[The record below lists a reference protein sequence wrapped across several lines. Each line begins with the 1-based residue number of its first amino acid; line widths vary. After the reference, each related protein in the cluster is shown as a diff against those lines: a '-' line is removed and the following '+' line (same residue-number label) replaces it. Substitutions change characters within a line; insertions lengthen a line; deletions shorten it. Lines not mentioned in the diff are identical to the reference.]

1 VEWVA
6 LSLAIFIIAAIIAA
20 IVLPLRFELTVKGH
34 GEFGKF
40 WALGMGGQVAF
51 VTATLAVAHGIDGI
65 LQVHV
70 FGRRVVHISPLVSLI
85 RKAEEEPTIL
95 LERVIKEKL
104 PKWRGRIERWFDLLD
119 LLELLLDMRRYI
131 QLERLDGRL
140 AYATPDVAVTGMI
153 SGSLFTLAGLMAPF
167 GTFYVEP
174 QWIDVAKANGNL
186 NVVVRVYPVRM
197 VLRVVAFTVWHV
209 RLLPVNAK
217 EAPSKVATPQGQADS
232 TR

>member
-1 VEWVA
+1 MEWVA
-6 LSLAIFIIAAIIAA
+6 LSLAVVIVIATILA

-51 VTATLAVAHGIDGI
+51 VTATLAVAHGIDSI

-85 RKAEEEPTIL
+85 KKAEEEPKIL
-95 LERVIKEKL
+95 LEHVIKEKL

-119 LLELLLDMRRYI
+119 LLELVLDMRRYI
-131 QLERLDGRL
+131 QLERLHGRL

-153 SGSLFTLAGLMAPF
+153 SGSLFTLAGLLAPF
-167 GTFYVEP
+167 GTFYIEP

-197 VLRVVAFTVWHV
+197 VLHAIAFSIRHV
-209 RLLPVNAK
+209 RLRPVNAT
-217 EAPSKVATPQGQADS
+217 ETPPKVVNPRGQADL
-232 TR
+232 

>member
-1 VEWVA
+1 MVA
-6 LSLAIFIIAAIIAA
+6 AVIAA

-51 VTATLAVAHGIDGI
+51 LTATLAVAHGIDSI
-65 LQVHV
+65 FQVHV
-70 FGRRVVHISPLVSLI
+70 FGRRVVHVSPLGSLI
-85 RKAEEEPTIL
+85 KKKEKEPSGS
-95 LERVIKEKL
+95 LEQFFKEKL
-104 PKWRGRIERWFDLLD
+104 PRWRGQVERWFDLGD
-119 LLELLLDMRRYI
+119 LLELLLDMRRYV

-174 QWIDVAKANGNL
+174 QWIDVAKANGNM

-197 VLRVVAFTVWHV
+197 VLHAVAFSIRHV
-209 RLLPVNAK
+209 RLRPVNAT
-217 EAPSKVATPQGQADS
+217 ATPSKAASPHGQAGS
-232 TR
+232 